1 MSLSENDSA
10 DSQITDAALVQKTL
24 AEPEAFG
31 ALIERYEHKIQRYI
45 RRLGVKNIDDQADV
59 LQEIFI
65 KVYRNLNSFD
75 DQFLFSSWLYRIA
88 HNEAIS
94 WYRRQKVRPEGY
106 LVVDSDEVLQFVR
119 TSELS
124 PELAFDHNIDA
135 ELLNKALLKLDEKYR
150 TIITLRYFEHL
161 DYEEISDILKIPVG
175 SVGTLLHRGKK
186 QLFTVLK
193 PDFKRTR

>member
-1 MSLSENDSA
+1 M
-10 DSQITDAALVQKTL
+10 
-24 AEPEAFG
+24 
-31 ALIERYEHKIQRYI
+31 
-45 RRLGVKNIDDQADV
+45 
-59 LQEIFI
+59 
-65 KVYRNLNSFD
+65 
-75 DQFLFSSWLYRIA
+75 
-88 HNEAIS
+88 
-94 WYRRQKVRPEGY
+94 
-106 LVVDSDEVLQFVR
+106 VDSDEVLQFVR